1 LNSIGVEEFLE
12 SVVGKTSVKGNKQ
25 KTLFGKRSAHRSKE
39 NLSSDRDII
48 AGRRLNQLVAIVQRY
63 PVLVWS
69 GAWVMMMA
77 LCWISVTGLLH
88 VDTLKVEQPQ
98 PQIVADE
105 PQIPQ
110 LKPRLHAKP
119 ASSFGLLAAIA
130 VSCGMTSLL
139 LAKQLSPTKSQRRLV
154 IKRPASVTT
163 AMATRQPS
171 TEGSNLR
178 RHPPADGATRRS
190 SPEATQPTVT
200 VLSPEETHPLDWGDA
215 SLADLMDIRK
225 QKSISN
231 YP

>member
-1 LNSIGVEEFLE
+1 M
-12 SVVGKTSVKGNKQ
+12 KGNKQ

-48 AGRRLNQLVAIVQRY
+48 AGQQRLLNQLVAIVQRY
-63 PVLVWS
+63 PVLIWS
-69 GAWVMMMA
+69 SAWVMMMA

-88 VDTLKVEQPQ
+88 VDPLKVEQPQ
-98 PQIVADE
+98 PPIVAD

-110 LKPRLHAKP
+110 LKPRLQAKP

-130 VSCGMTSLL
+130 ISCGATSLI
-139 LAKQLSPTKSQRRLV
+139 LAKQLSSTKSQRGLV
-154 IKRPASVTT
+154 IKCQNPVTT

-171 TEGSNLR
+171 TAGSDLKR
-178 RHPPADGATRRS
+178 QPPAEGATRRS
-190 SPEATQPTVT
+190 SPVATQPTVT

-225 QKSISN
+225 QKLSN